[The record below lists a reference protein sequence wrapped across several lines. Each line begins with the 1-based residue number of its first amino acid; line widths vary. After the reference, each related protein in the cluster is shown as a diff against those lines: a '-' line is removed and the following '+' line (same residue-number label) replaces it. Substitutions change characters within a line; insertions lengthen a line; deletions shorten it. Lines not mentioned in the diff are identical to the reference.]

1 MAEVQD
7 FVSGIQKLQ
16 DFEDNVQAQ
25 VKYMSDMN
33 NWVMVHATK
42 YMPRRLSD
50 GSLAIPTTAMATNY
64 DVPRATVHTTLNH
77 IVDAN
82 SGGNWNDMS
91 VVILA
96 PFNDVVGKNENP
108 IEVSLLDTYFAPD
121 VKTGLVLPPSAHIV
135 RAGDVPDG
143 KLFDVQKNETVYKI
157 DGFTDSEKQQIIA
170 RMGYMARDRYM
181 KLERGDIEDWEV
193 KQALMFAGPT
203 AQKLY
208 DGARDKSAF
217 LRGMFIDEQNAILAN
232 TVRDMAVDQTIR
244 DMGYRRITSRSDAGD
259 VAQQVAKTA
268 LANKM
273 SGNASNKGHFNSVL
287 AKLEWTYADITSFF
301 KDNLFN
307 QSSDLDKLYNYISSE
322 LNKRKPSVQATD
334 FVKDITGVAPLDFH
348 KYFNETFDF
357 WAQNNKLDA
366 KSITEYNK
374 NVSVTIDNWIKK
386 FSNEYMQWRNKLQ
399 SMSGYNQ
406 FVTRL
411 RGLMA
416 AKNAE
421 MAKHMLNRAMGD

>member
-7 FVSGIQKLQ
+7 FMSGIQKLQ

-50 GSLAIPTTAMATNY
+50 GSLAIPTTAIATNY
-64 DVPRATVHTTLNH
+64 DVPRATVHVTLNH
-77 IVDAN
+77 VVAAN
-82 SGGNWNDMS
+82 SGGNWDDMPI
-91 VVILA
+91 VVLA
-96 PFNDVVGKNENP
+96 PFKDVVSKNEKP

-273 SGNASNKGHFNSVL
+273 SGNASNKGHFNSML
-287 AKLEWTYADITSFF
+287 AKLEWTYGDLTEFF
-301 KDNLFN
+301 KNELVS
-307 QSSDLDKLYNYISSE
+307 QSSDFDKLYNYISSE
-322 LNKRKPSVQATD
+322 LNKRKPSAQITD
-334 FVKDITGVAPLDFH
+334 FVNDITGVTPLDFH
-348 KYFNETFDF
+348 KYFNNTFDF
-357 WAQNNKLDA
+357 WAQHNKLDA
-366 KSITEYNK
+366 KSIDEYNK
-374 NVSVTIDNWIKK
+374 NVSVTIDNWINK

-399 SMSGYNQ
+399 SMPGYNQ

>member
-7 FVSGIQKLQ
+7 FMSGIQKLQ

-181 KLERGDIEDWEV
+181 KLERGDIKDWEV

-203 AQKLY
+203 AQKMY

-273 SGNASNKGHFNSVL
+273 SGNASNKGHFNSIL
-287 AKLEWTYADITSFF
+287 AKLEWTYGDLTEFF
-301 KDNLFN
+301 NKELVS
-307 QSSDLDKLYNYISSE
+307 QSSDFDKLYNYISSE
-322 LNKRKPSVQATD
+322 LNKRKPSAQITD
-334 FVKDITGVAPLDFH
+334 FVNDITGVAPLDFH
-348 KYFNETFDF
+348 KYFNDTFDF
-357 WAQNNKLDA
+357 WAKVDNLGA
-366 KSITEYNK
+366 KNIAEYNK
-374 NVSVTIDNWIKK
+374 NVSITIDNWVNK
-386 FSNEYMQWRNKLQ
+386 FSNEYTQWRNKLQ
-399 SMSGYNQ
+399 SRPGYNQ
-406 FVTRL
+406 FVTRV
-411 RGLMA
+411 RDLMV

-421 MAKHMLNRAMGD
+421 ITKQMQNREIGD